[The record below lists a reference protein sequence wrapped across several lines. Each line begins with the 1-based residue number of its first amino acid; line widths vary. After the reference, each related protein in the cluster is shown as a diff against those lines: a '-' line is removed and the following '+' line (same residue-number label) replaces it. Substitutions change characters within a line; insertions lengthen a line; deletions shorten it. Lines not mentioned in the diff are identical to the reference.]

1 MDYENTNQPTV
12 QQEQVMSLGEWM
24 ITLLIMAIP
33 LVGLIMACVWGFG
46 SNTPKTK
53 ANFCRAILI
62 YYVISIVLAVLFG
75 SAITAALIAAYPTI

>member
-1 MDYENTNQPTV
+1 MDYENNNQPV
-12 QQEQVMSLGEWM
+12 QQEQPMSLGEWM

-62 YYVISIVLAVLFG
+62 YYVIGIVVAVLFG
-75 SAITAALIAAYPTI
+75 SALTAALLSVYSI